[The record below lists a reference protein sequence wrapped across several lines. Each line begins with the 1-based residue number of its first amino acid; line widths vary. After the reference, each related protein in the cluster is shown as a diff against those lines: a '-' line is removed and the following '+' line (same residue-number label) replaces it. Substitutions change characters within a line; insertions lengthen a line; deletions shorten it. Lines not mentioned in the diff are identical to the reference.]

1 VKFSV
6 HQVSRKGGRAKN
18 EDRMGYCYTRE
29 AGLFALA
36 DGMGGHPE
44 GDVAAQLA
52 LQALAGAF
60 QRDATP
66 ALADPAAFLHDGLL
80 AGHHLLRDYAARKG
94 LPDTPRTT
102 LIACVMQADAAW
114 WAHCGDS
121 RLYLVRKG
129 ELMVRTRDHSFF
141 ELQRAAPAVGG
152 GERVSRNVLFTCL
165 GSPSDPVVDLAGP
178 LWLEGGDRV
187 LLCSDGLWGGLGDE
201 LITAQIAG
209 RPVSESVPELVEM
222 ALRKG
227 GRKCDNVTALGVE
240 WESADHAADHAAD
253 DDFATTIQPASP
265 EPPMAPAPKRAV
277 PSRP

>member
-1 VKFSV
+1 
-6 HQVSRKGGRAKN
+6 
-18 EDRMGYCYTRE
+18 MGYSYTRE
-29 AGLFALA
+29 SGLFALA

-52 LQALAGAF
+52 LQALAAAF

-94 LPDTPRTT
+94 LHDTPRTT

-121 RLYLVRKG
+121 RLYLVRNG
-129 ELMVRTRDHSFF
+129 ELVVRTRDHSFY
-141 ELQRAAPAVGG
+141 ELQRAARPAGG

-165 GSPSDPVVDLAGP
+165 GSPSEPVVDTAGP
-178 LWLEGGDRV
+178 LWLESGDRV
-187 LLCSDGLWGGLGDE
+187 LLCSDGLWGGLDDD
-201 LITAQIAG
+201 LITAQIAA

-240 WESADHAADHAAD
+240 WESTDNGAE
-253 DDFATTIQPASP
+253 DDFATTIQPALP
-265 EPPMAPAPKRAV
+265 DLPAAPVASAAKRAV

>member
-1 VKFSV
+1 MKFSV
-6 HQVSRKGGRAKN
+6 HQISRKGGRAKN

-52 LQALAGAF
+52 LQALASAF
-60 QRDATP
+60 QRDARP

-102 LIACVMQADAAW
+102 LIACVMQGDAAW

-121 RLYLVRKG
+121 RLYLVRQG

-141 ELQRAAPAVGG
+141 ELQRAASATGG
-152 GERVSRNVLFTCL
+152 SERVSRNVLFTCL

-178 LWLEGGDRV
+178 LWLEGGYRV
-187 LLCSDGLWGGLGDE
+187 LLCSDGLWGGLADD

-209 RPVSESVPELVEM
+209 RPVSESVPELVEL
-222 ALRKG
+222 ALRMG

-240 WESADHAADHAAD
+240 WESADDAAE
-253 DDFATTIQPASP
+253 DDFATTIQPALP
-265 EPPMAPAPKRAV
+265 EPPVAPAPKRAV